1 MSGGV
6 ILTVAYTTYLTNST
20 KTKQDKLAFLQDQ
33 LLEVQKQQFKD
44 YDQHQS
50 TTLSELIDIRSRME
64 GDSYRDLVRTN
75 QRIGAYESK
84 LDKLVSDV
92 GKMHKENR
100 EIMGNISNDVQNR
113 ISTMEK
119 LIGNELKQNY

>member
-1 MSGGV
+1 M
-6 ILTVAYTTYLTNST
+6 
-20 KTKQDKLAFLQDQ
+20 AFLQDQ

-44 YDQHQS
+44 YDQQQS
-50 TTLSELIDIRSRME
+50 TTLSELVDIRSRME

-84 LDKLVSDV
+84 LDKLISDV

-100 EIMGNISNDVQNR
+100 EIMGNISKDVQNR
-113 ISTMEK
+113 MSTMEK